1 MAGMRSLFLFCAV
14 VLLLA
19 PNRAP
24 AEVVDSAANGFVVK
38 ITVNIKAAPDDVYR
52 RIVHNVGDWWNSEHT
67 FSHNAHNLSIEAKPM
82 GCFCEK
88 LPDNG
93 GVRHMEVT
101 YLAPGKA
108 LILSG
113 GLGPLNGIA
122 AAGNMTFQLSAADGG
137 TKLDVSYAVT
147 GYLKAGMNTWAA
159 PVDGVLGEQIT
170 RLKNYIEQGNPAP
183 K

>member
-1 MAGMRSLFLFCAV
+1 MRCPFLLSAAV
-14 VLLLA
+14 LVLA
-19 PNRAP
+19 ANRVP
-24 AEVVDSAANGFVVK
+24 AEVADSASNGFVVK
-38 ITVNIKAAPDDVYR
+38 ITVNIKAAPDEVYR
-52 RIVHNVGDWWNSEHT
+52 RIVRNVGDWWNSEHT
-67 FSHNAHNLSIEAKPM
+67 FSHDSHNLSIEEKAM

-88 LPDNG
+88 LPNNG

-113 GLGPLNGIA
+113 ALGPLNAIA

-137 TKLDVSYAVT
+137 TKLDVTYAVH

-159 PVDGVLGEQIT
+159 PVDGVLSEQIT
-170 RLKNYIEQGNPAP
+170 RLKNYIERGNPAA

>member
-1 MAGMRSLFLFCAV
+1 MRGHFLLSAAV
-14 VLLLA
+14 LA
-19 PNRAP
+19 LAANRAP
-24 AEVVDSAANGFVVK
+24 AEVVDSASNGFVVR
-38 ITVNIKAAPDDVYR
+38 ITVNIKAAPDEVYR

-67 FSHNAHNLSIEAKPM
+67 FSHDSHNLTIEEKAT

-88 LPDNG
+88 LPNNG
-93 GVRHMEVT
+93 GVRHMEVI

-113 GLGPLNGIA
+113 ALGPLHSIA
-122 AAGNMTFQLSAADGG
+122 ATGNMTFDLSPADGG
-137 TKLDVSYAVT
+137 TTLVVSYAVH

-159 PVDGVLGEQIT
+159 PVDGVLVEQIT
-170 RLKNYIEQGNPAP
+170 RLKNYIERGNQAA